1 MWERTLSQKSVR
13 LFCEQ
18 KVIDEAKADAYVY
31 GYELLI
37 SSVVSVLLVVLI
49 AVVCGDVRY
58 ALSFLIG
65 LVIRLV
71 RQSVRLGK
79 IACILL
85 IAIYMS
91 SLIRCV
97 GMNGR
102 GLPNGNGHM

>member
-65 LVIRLV
+65 FIPQRIYIGGYHATSHTRCYLAFSGLALI
-71 RQSVRLGK
+71 
-79 IACILL
+79 CILL
-85 IAIYMS
+85 SKAIAAITFS
-91 SLIRCV
+91 VS
-97 GMNGR
+97 
-102 GLPNGNGHM
+102 

>member
-1 MWERTLSQKSVR
+1 MKRFPYILCIVFPV
-13 LFCEQ
+13 LF
-18 KVIDEAKADAYVY
+18 
-31 GYELLI
+31 
-37 SSVVSVLLVVLI
+37 
-49 AVVCGDVRY
+49 
-58 ALSFLIG
+58 G

-71 RQSVRLGK
+71 RQSVRFGK